1 MIYVL
6 DKDAT
11 SPDRYNYNIETTEK
25 EGVWIPAHAARYFC
39 EFYLLQDT
47 YRRRGLPLNPS
58 RKENASIDFNEKDT
72 PYAFENRLI
81 IMVNGQEQRLVNYF
95 YINNITNL
103 HESEAI
109 EQGYMRDCFGHPTV
123 SISIMNMEK
132 NYLPIQMIAQTIR
145 IPKVRK
151 GTQKAKQ
158 LGFLEMAFTANNIE
172 KNTGAILHN

>member
-1 MIYVL
+1 M
-6 DKDAT
+6 
-11 SPDRYNYNIETTEK
+11 
-25 EGVWIPAHAARYFC
+25 
-39 EFYLLQDT
+39 
-47 YRRRGLPLNPS
+47 
-58 RKENASIDFNEKDT
+58 
-72 PYAFENRLI
+72 
-81 IMVNGQEQRLVNYF
+81 IMVNGQEQRLINYF

-123 SISIMNMEK
+123 SISIMNMEE
-132 NYLPIQMIAQTIR
+132 NYLLIQMIAQTIR

-151 GTQKAKQ
+151 GTQRAKQ